1 MDKISKTLAKLNQT
15 EKKIVADILNKIES
29 NRVADL
35 DLKKLKGYPNIYRVR
50 SGKLRIIYRI
60 DHQDKIFLVSI
71 ERRNDNTY
79 KF

>member
-1 MDKISKTLAKLNQT
+1 MDKISKALAKLNQP
-15 EKKIVADILNKIES
+15 EKKVVVDILKKIE
-29 NRVADL
+29 NNNVIGL
-35 DLKKLKGYPNIYRVR
+35 DLKKLKGYANIYRVR

-60 DHQDKIFLVSI
+60 DNQDKIFLVSI